1 MTLCL
6 MLHVSVGLCTHVVV
20 LGGLDSITDYVQMG
34 IAYDTIVFRSVM
46 EFLTPNA
53 LVTCS
58 MLQDKLQ
65 RVSELITVCSHVAD
79 YASDE
84 DTLYIMLCAG

>member
-6 MLHVSVGLCTHVVV
+6 MLHVLMGLCTHVVLEGQV
-20 LGGLDSITDYVQMG
+20 CITDYVQMG
-34 IAYDTIVFRSVM
+34 IAYDTIVFQSVM
-46 EFLTPNA
+46 EFLTPDA

-79 YASDE
+79 Y
-84 DTLYIMLCAG
+84 YIYVC